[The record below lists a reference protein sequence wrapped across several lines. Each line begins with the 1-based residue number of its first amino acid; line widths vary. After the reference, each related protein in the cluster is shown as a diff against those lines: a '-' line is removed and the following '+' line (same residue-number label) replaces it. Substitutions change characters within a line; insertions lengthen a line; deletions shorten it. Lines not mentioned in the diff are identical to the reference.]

1 MKNQKK
7 KKFIVFLNLSK
18 MAFFIA
24 ANWVHESHGPKMIL
38 PTFFNFFDRENSKF
52 CWGYDVFQWG
62 FQFSSHFAWK
72 KKKKKNFFRETSKTK
87 FFYVFLAE
95 IHFLSLL

>member
-1 MKNQKK
+1 
-7 KKFIVFLNLSK
+7 
-18 MAFFIA
+18 
-24 ANWVHESHGPKMIL
+24 MIL
-38 PTFFNFFDRENSKF
+38 PTKKKNFDREKPKF
-52 CWGYDVFQWG
+52 CWGYDFFQWG
-62 FQFSSHFAWK
+62 FRFFSHFAWK